1 MAAGEQSGDLAQIW
15 RKDGV
20 ERGTKNCREAAMRT
34 WPLRFELL
42 SFCYDCLRCDDFNV
56 VRFWAGRLIAVHFG
70 LQQLRPD
77 ACGDLCGIDLV
88 PG

>member
-1 MAAGEQSGDLAQIW
+1 M
-15 RKDGV
+15 
-20 ERGTKNCREAAMRT
+20 GTKNRREAGMGT
-34 WPLRFELL
+34 WPLGFKLL
-42 SFCYDCLRCDDFNV
+42 SFCYACLRFDDFNV
-56 VRFWAGRLIAVHFG
+56 VRFWAGQLIAVHFG